1 MITFIAAALVILAIM
16 VIIVFK
22 VAADTRETFV
32 SKRAYEIH
40 SQAVDLFAADASYTE
55 YKSKVGETDPVQ
67 YRDLRKRY
75 KEGRLT
81 PQTVETALTF

>member
-1 MITFIAAALVILAIM
+1 MITLIAAALVILAIL
-16 VIIVFK
+16 VLCK
-22 VAADTRETFV
+22 VAADPRETFV

-55 YKSKVGETDPVQ
+55 YKSKVGGTDPVQ